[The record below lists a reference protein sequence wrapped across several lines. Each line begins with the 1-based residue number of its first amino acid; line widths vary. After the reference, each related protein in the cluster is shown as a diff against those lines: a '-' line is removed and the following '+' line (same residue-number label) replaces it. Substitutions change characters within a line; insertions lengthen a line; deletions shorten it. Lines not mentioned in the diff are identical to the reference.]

1 MTTLLPTVLANH
13 GFGLNFNI
21 LETNLLNLVLVIALL
36 VYFLKGFLGNILER
50 RREAILADLKD
61 AEERLVTAAQAL
73 EEGQSELAQAKSTA
87 EKILAEAKQR
97 ASLIREDGERR
108 TIEEMARVKQDANAN
123 LNAEAARVVEA
134 LRAETARVAIDKA
147 LAALPQRLND
157 AKRAELIDR
166 SIEALG

>member
-1 MTTLLPTVLANH
+1 MTTLLRTVLANH

-21 LETNLLNLVLVIALL
+21 LETNLLNLVLVIVLL

-61 AEERLVTAAQAL
+61 AEERLVTAAKAL

-108 TIEEMARVKQDANAN
+108 TVEEMARVKQDANAN

-147 LAALPQRLND
+147 LAALPQRLDD

>member
-1 MTTLLPTVLANH
+1 MMTSLPFVLANH
-13 GFGLNFNI
+13 GFALNFN
-21 LETNLLNLVLVIALL
+21 LFETNLINLVLVIALL

-61 AEERLVTAAQAL
+61 AENRLVTAGKAL
-73 EEGQSELAQAKSTA
+73 EEGQRELAQAKSTA

-97 ASLIREDGERR
+97 AQLIRQDGEKR
-108 TIEEMARVKQDANAN
+108 TIEEMACIKQDANAN

-134 LRAETARVAIDKA
+134 LRAETARTAIDKA
-147 LAALPQRLND
+147 LAALPKRLTD